1 MKVRRV
7 NGGFSLIEL
16 IVGVAI
22 MAVIVAPLLHAFVTS
37 AQISAKSKR
46 MHDATMAAQNLVE
59 VTSGS
64 SVDMALTGIPFSGMG
79 SFQVYRLNGTV
90 FETAVDSGV
99 AGVHYLGLT
108 NVASGTSRFDA
119 MITLDTR
126 GIAANDKPIARY
138 TPMDGVYIQPQEDER
153 NPDLLAATD
162 FADQATI
169 LSGEDMR
176 SADFLYDM
184 SRVIEITVDRDEVQH
199 LIAVSTRYTYRADY
213 TYFNDLGERQN
224 VSLTTADFETNF
236 FSAIEDGTEDPL
248 QSIYFFYF
256 PCYSNNEA
264 IAIYN
269 WDNIAFDLFLVK
281 QKSPRLNPTQ
291 LQTKEDNYRP
301 GLRLYESGSGPS
313 EQPFISLYTN
323 LAINLVSHIKIS
335 PDIPYRVYKG
345 PYRYYYGT
353 FSDQLVATEPLERL
367 YQISVD
373 LYRPGENFAS
383 EAHVLHFDATK
394 TD

>member
-1 MKVRRV
+1 MKHKRT

-22 MAVIVAPLLHAFVTS
+22 MGVIVAPLLHAFVTS

-64 SVDMALTGIPFSGMG
+64 SVDLALTGIPFLGIG
-79 SFQVYRLNGTV
+79 SFQAYRLNGTV
-90 FETAVDSGV
+90 FETAADSGV
-99 AGVHYLGLT
+99 AGVHYLGLK

-126 GIAANDKPIARY
+126 GIAANDKLIARY
-138 TPMDGVYIQPQEDER
+138 TPMDGVYIQPQEDDR

-169 LSGEDMR
+169 LSGEDIQP
-176 SADFLYDM
+176 SDFLYDM
-184 SRVIEITVDRDEVQH
+184 SRVIEITVDKDEVQN
-199 LIAVSTRYTYRADY
+199 LISVSTRYTYRADY
-213 TYFNDLGERQN
+213 TYLNDLGERQN

-236 FSAIEDGTEDPL
+236 FSVIEDGTEEVI

-256 PCYSNNEA
+256 PCYSNDET

-269 WDNIAFDLFLVK
+269 WDNVAFDLFLVK

-291 LQTKEDNYRP
+291 LQTKEENYRP
-301 GLRLYESGSGPS
+301 GLRLYESGAGPS
-313 EQPFISLYTN
+313 EQPCISLYTN
-323 LAINLVSHIKIS
+323 LAINLVSHLKIS

-373 LYRPGENFAS
+373 LYRPGEDFTP